1 MMTSLMHQMK
11 MDKIRLCSWRVKR
24 NGEEWKRKREIE
36 VSQMDFL
43 MKKIPLSI
51 FGEEICQT
59 SERVPAIL
67 CTHLLFSFSVQAPL
81 T

>member
-1 MMTSLMHQMK
+1 MMTSLMRQMK
-11 MDKIRLCSWRVKR
+11 VDKIRLCSWRMKWS
-24 NGEEWKRKREIE
+24 GEEWKRKREIE
-36 VSQMDFL
+36 MSQMDSL

-67 CTHLLFSFSVQAPL
+67 CTH
-81 T
+81 